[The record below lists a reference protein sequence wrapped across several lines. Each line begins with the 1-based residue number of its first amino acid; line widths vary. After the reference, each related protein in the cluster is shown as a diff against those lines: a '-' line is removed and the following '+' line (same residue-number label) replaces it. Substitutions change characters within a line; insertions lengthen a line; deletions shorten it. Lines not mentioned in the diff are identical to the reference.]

1 MTVGCVRPFMPIFGM
16 VMALSSA
23 ALGATEKAPS
33 ETTNSSVKAGTDH
46 KSGAAR
52 MDAARKK
59 GQAKQADT
67 GAKKQK
73 QNDKNTQGEQGTGSG
88 SKSQD
93 VDTEHLFGFTEGSD
107 AGEKGEQEVVV
118 DTITRLGKRLSGP
131 GGGHYRVLDTKLGY
145 QFDPIDRLS
154 IEFGA
159 FGTFRQVRNIL
170 DLDDKSY
177 GTFDG
182 VSVEVKYQFMKGDKD
197 QPLGLALE
205 LRPRFAR
212 VLPIEGNGADIFDME
227 TVLQLDLQVVP
238 DKLWY
243 GSNISFEPAA
253 GRQRGPDAPG
263 YRSSTFLWSNALIAR
278 VGESTYLGPEVRYLR
293 GYNGTFLNDLE
304 SEALFVGPA
313 LHHRFTEKIWLTVAY
328 AGQVW
333 GRDAD
338 PTLAGRAL
346 GLNQFERHNV
356 RVKFGMEF

>member
-1 MTVGCVRPFMPIFGM
+1 MTGSCVRPIIPIMGM
-16 VMALSSA
+16 VLALSSTVVGA
-23 ALGATEKAPS
+23 AEMDDPATAKPSVWASKDGRSAPS
-33 ETTNSSVKAGTDH
+33 RKGTPPQKKPLGHQDAKADKETRDG
-46 KSGAAR
+46 
-52 MDAARKK
+52 K
-59 GQAKQADT
+59 GGGDD
-67 GAKKQK
+67 G
-73 QNDKNTQGEQGTGSG
+73 
-88 SKSQD
+88 KSQD

-118 DTITRLGKRLSGP
+118 DTISRLGKRLSGP

-159 FGTFRQVRNIL
+159 FGTFRQVRNIV

-182 VSVEVKYQFMKGDKD
+182 VSVEVKYQFLKGDKD

-227 TVLQLDLQVVP
+227 TVLQLDLQLVP
-238 DKLWY
+238 NKLWY

-263 YRSSTFLWSNALIAR
+263 YRSSTFLWSNALVAR
-278 VGESTYLGPEVRYLR
+278 VGETTYLGPEIRYLR

-338 PTLAGRAL
+338 PSLAGRAL
-346 GLNQFERHNV
+346 GLNQFERHTV